1 MHQIIH
7 PVVICE
13 DTQVLQYFFANQMSD
28 FFSVLCAISESSITF
43 QNFPPNKMA
52 EDLYKLSWQQFR
64 ENITANFRYFEE
76 SFMKDFEER
85 V

>member
-1 MHQIIH
+1 
-7 PVVICE
+7 
-13 DTQVLQYFFANQMSD
+13 MSD
-28 FFSVLCAISESSITF
+28 FFSVLCAIHLSESSTKF
-43 QNFPPNKMA
+43 QNFPLSCDNMA